1 MKHMQAPCNG
11 CPFSRTVTP
20 GALGGSSPE
29 TFIGQAFG
37 PFLLPCHKTHTR
49 DMYKTD
55 EEFRTQAAHKSQCA
69 GAAIFR
75 ANMGLSALMPEGIH
89 KLPQDMDAVFSNPVE
104 FYVHH
109 KRTTVFDAVSQ
120 LLRRTPR
127 DLLAEQLARQSNVLF
142 NKKDI

>member
-1 MKHMQAPCNG
+1 MKHMQSPCKD

-20 GALGGSSPE
+20 GALGGSTCE

-49 DMYKTD
+49 NMYD
-55 EEFRTQAAHKSQCA
+55 SDQEFRAQALHKSQCA

-75 ANMGLSALMPEGIH
+75 ANMGLSGIMPEGIH
-89 KLPQDMDAVFSNPVE
+89 KLPANTDTVFANPVE

-109 KRTTVFDAVSQ
+109 KRTSVYDAVSQ
-120 LLRRTPR
+120 LLRRNPR

-142 NKKDI
+142 SKEK